1 MSAVFA
7 ILFTFHLIQDGI
19 LWYHNCQLKVKIGL
33 FMAKNKP
40 VIQNITSQDEIGL
53 EICTAQVF
61 YQSETAADTAIKMQL
76 GQQHRFEHFVWIWV
90 QQGECRHV
98 LDFAETVQQT
108 GEWLLIRPKQ
118 IHHFAG
124 AADWDGWGISFA
136 PQILTPDISDKL
148 RRLPSHSK
156 VAQQHAPLLTQMMHT
171 LSDLR
176 YADDL
181 AQSAKATLVQ
191 QQLGVFLT
199 WLSSVYSPQNAL
211 PDLPKQRWQAFCAL
225 LETHFSTQHQLA
237 FYADALSC
245 HEKTLNQTCRQYAG
259 QTAKQFVNQR
269 ILLESKRLLAYT
281 KASVK
286 EIAWQLGFEE
296 ATHFGKFFKKEM
308 QKTPLEFRKEFQ
320 QPYAA

>member
-1 MSAVFA
+1 MV
-7 ILFTFHLIQDGI
+7 
-19 LWYHNCQLKVKIGL
+19 
-33 FMAKNKP
+33 KNKP

-53 EICTAQVF
+53 EICTVQVF
-61 YQSETAADTAIKMQL
+61 YQSETAADAAIKTQL
-76 GQQHRFEHFVWIWV
+76 EHQHRFEHFVWIWV
-90 QQGECRHV
+90 QQGECRHI

-118 IHHFAG
+118 IHHFTG
-124 AADWDGWGISFA
+124 VADWDGWGISFA

-148 RRLPSHSK
+148 RRLPSQGK
-156 VAQQHAPLLTQMMHT
+156 VAPQHMPLLTQIMHT

-181 AQSAKATLVQ
+181 AQSAKAALVQ

-259 QTAKQFVNQR
+259 LTAKQFINQR

-281 KASVK
+281 KASS
-286 EIAWQLGFEE
+286 
-296 ATHFGKFFKKEM
+296 KKSRGNSAL
-308 QKTPLEFRKEFQ
+308 KRLHISANFLRKKCRKHRWHSARNFSSRSLCSNPCLNKLLTLQ
-320 QPYAA
+320 CI